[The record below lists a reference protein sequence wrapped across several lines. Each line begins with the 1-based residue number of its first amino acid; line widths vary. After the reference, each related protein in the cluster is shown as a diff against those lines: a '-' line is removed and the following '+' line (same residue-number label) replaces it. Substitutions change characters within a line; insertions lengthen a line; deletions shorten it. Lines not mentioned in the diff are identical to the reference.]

1 VSKPPLIRSFR
12 TSIGSKIVVSQ
23 ARVIDRT
30 QIIFGKKTV
39 HELESLSSEASYFK
53 SNFVEIKKKSTKKLN
68 MIIKEKKSIIIV
80 ITKKNQI

>member
-1 VSKPPLIRSFR
+1 M
-12 TSIGSKIVVSQ
+12 
-23 ARVIDRT
+23 IDRT

-53 SNFVEIKKKSTKKLN
+53 SNFVEIKKKRTKKLN

-80 ITKKNQI
+80 ITKKKSNLKNKQIKKFGKSTKIYEYFEVV